1 MKYHPYSTYAA
12 SLGECERL
20 AIKIS
25 RATGEEKLKLVR
37 KRKNTCARS
46 LARSLARTHARER
59 PHTHTHT
66 HTHKHTHTGEGG
78 VQGGDKASV
87 YGHSQ
92 VFEAKSD

>member
-25 RATGEEKLKLVR
+25 RATGEEKRELVR

-46 LARSLARTHARER
+46 LARSHAR
-59 PHTHTHT
+59 
-66 HTHKHTHTGEGG
+66 
-78 VQGGDKASV
+78 V